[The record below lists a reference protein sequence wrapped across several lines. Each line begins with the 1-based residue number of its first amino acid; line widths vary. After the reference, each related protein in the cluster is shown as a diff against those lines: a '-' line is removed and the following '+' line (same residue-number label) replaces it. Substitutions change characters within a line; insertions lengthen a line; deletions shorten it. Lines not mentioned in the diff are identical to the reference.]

1 MSQNVELNN
10 LINLYEAYKTRE
22 ASQDAKVNK
31 LIILNNFLTKIVEQS
46 IDQQDICEKYKAEQE
61 DLLKEL
67 SMLGINIDN

>member
-31 LIILNNFLTKIVEQS
+31 LIVLNNFLTKIVEQS

>member
-31 LIILNNFLTKIVEQS
+31 LIVLNNFLTKIVEQS

-67 SMLGINIDN
+67 SMLGVNIDN

>member
-31 LIILNNFLTKIVEQS
+31 LIVLNNFLTKIVEQS
-46 IDQQDICEKYKAEQE
+46 VDQQDICEKYKAEQE